1 MKHYIF
7 LSLAALML
15 LFAACSEEHT
25 YYDTA
30 AKADISANP
39 QCEVGV
45 PVTFTNSSVPT
56 TGTSIVSYLWEFGDE
71 AKSTSTEENPTFT
84 FVRDGVFIVKLT
96 VTDTHNLK
104 ATSQY
109 KVTVVNP
116 TKADFVTDA
125 SEYDMGEAVKFT
137 NTSTT
142 KGSTTIT
149 AYLWEFAD
157 AANSTSTEEN
167 PTFTY
172 TEAGSYPVKLT
183 VTDSYGLQTSITRS
197 VNVLDPSKVI
207 ATQWTAAIG
216 GAVKGGSSPA
226 LSPDGATVYVL
237 RSLANSDVAALMAFN
252 TSDGQM
258 KWALD
263 LSAAMSSQSATATAK
278 DVFSSPSVS
287 SDGTI
292 HIVVRDLQSTTA
304 NRGVYALAINASGSV
319 KWIKNVGDKSTN
331 LYAITP
337 AIDAAGNTYVA
348 TRAKKIWKISAT
360 GETTMFSD
368 GLNDITGGLT
378 ISKAGIVYAFG
389 KGNTGL
395 QALNTQ
401 TGAVAWSYADNLGSA
416 ADAFT
421 GALRSN
427 QATIGRDGT
436 AYFVTDTPEG
446 GAIVAIGTN
455 GTVKWTYKTVGAI
468 PDGGVVIAP
477 DGTLYANGGTDAN
490 TGLIALNADGSL
502 KWTFATK
509 AAVQTSPLIDNRGY
523 VHVIDARGN
532 YYIVKADGTLYSSAE
547 LDAANYSCPMMDSTG
562 RLYVTVEKNGVP
574 TLLCITSKA
583 SGYNADSAWPMRGQ
597 NPMRTGLQK

>member
-84 FVRDGVFIVKLT
+84 FVKDGVFNVRLT

-226 LSPDGATVYVL
+226 LSPDGSTVYVL

-278 DVFSSPSVS
+278 DVFSSPSVA
-287 SDGTI
+287 SDGSI
-292 HIVVRDLQSTTA
+292 RVVVRDLQSTTA
-304 NRGVYALAINASGSV
+304 NRGVYAIAVNASGSV
-319 KWIKNVGDKSTN
+319 KWIKKVGNKSTN

-348 TRAKKIWKISAT
+348 TRAKQIWKIGANGEAT
-360 GETTMFSD
+360 SFSE
-368 GLNDITGGLT
+368 GLSDMTGGLT
-378 ISKAGIVYAFG
+378 ISKTGLVFAFG

-401 TGAVAWSYADNLGSA
+401 TGALAWTYADNLGPAS
-416 ADAFT
+416 DAFT

-427 QATIGRDGT
+427 QVTIGSDGT

-446 GAIVAIGTN
+446 GAVVAIGAN
-455 GTVKWTYKTVGAI
+455 GTPKWTYNTVGAI
-468 PDGGVVIAP
+468 PDGGVVIAS

-490 TGLIALNADGSL
+490 TGLIALKADGSL

-509 AAVQTSPLIDNRGY
+509 APVQTSPLIDSRGY
-523 VHVIDARGN
+523 VHVVDARGN
-532 YYIVKADGTLYSSAE
+532 YYIVKPDGSQYSSAE
-547 LDAANYSCPMMDSTG
+547 LNAANYSCPVMDSAG